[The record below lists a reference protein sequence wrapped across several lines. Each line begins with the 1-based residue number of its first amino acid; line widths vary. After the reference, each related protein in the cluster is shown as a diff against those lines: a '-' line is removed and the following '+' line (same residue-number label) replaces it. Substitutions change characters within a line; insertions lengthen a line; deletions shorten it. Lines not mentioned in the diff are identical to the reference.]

1 MKMEKREKDF
11 IQSLE
16 SDRWLFYADLLVDKA
31 HVVMLKER
39 GIIKKE
45 EAAEILKFLTKI
57 KEKDFIELEL
67 PSYEDLHTAI
77 ESVLIREIGEAMG
90 GRMHIGRSR
99 NDEVATCI
107 RIALRDEL
115 LELMKEVNYLRRALI
130 EKAAENVDTLIPGY
144 THLQHAQ
151 ATTFAHQYMAHADA
165 LARDFSRLLNAY
177 EHTNLCPL
185 GAAAFASTGFPID
198 RAKTTKLLGFNSI
211 LENSMDAVSSRD
223 FIIESI
229 SCFSNLM
236 TNLSRLAEEII
247 LWSTSEFDFIRV
259 PAEYV
264 TGSSIMPQKR
274 NPDYAELIRAR
285 AGTVYGCL
293 MSVLS
298 ICKALPYSYNRD
310 LQEVTPHLFKA
321 TEYTTASVLVMTGM
335 VKGLELK
342 KDKLEKQTQIGF
354 ISATELADTIVRATD
369 IPFRT
374 AHKIVSTL
382 AKEGKDRAEDEE
394 EAESDVVLRRIDELA
409 MESIGK
415 KLSEIG
421 LTERKVKEALNIA
434 SNIRKRDVKGGPAK
448 REVLRMIDRRKTDLD
463 KDGRSRQ
470 VKEERVKKSL
480 DELAREVKKKKRVIK
495 VMKT

>member
-1 MKMEKREKDF
+1 M
-11 IQSLE
+11 
-16 SDRWLFYADLLVDKA
+16 
-31 HVVMLKER
+31 
-39 GIIKKE
+39 
-45 EAAEILKFLTKI
+45 
-57 KEKDFIELEL
+57 
-67 PSYEDLHTAI
+67 
-77 ESVLIREIGEAMG
+77 
-90 GRMHIGRSR
+90 
-99 NDEVATCI
+99 
-107 RIALRDEL
+107 
-115 LELMKEVNYLRRALI
+115 
-130 EKAAENVDTLIPGY
+130 
-144 THLQHAQ
+144 
-151 ATTFAHQYMAHADA
+151 
-165 LARDFSRLLNAY
+165 
-177 EHTNLCPL
+177 
-185 GAAAFASTGFPID
+185 
-198 RAKTTKLLGFNSI
+198 

-247 LWSTSEFDFIRV
+247 VWSTSEFDFIRV
-259 PAEYV
+259 PSEYA

-274 NPDYAELIRAR
+274 NPDYAELVRAR

-310 LQEVTPHLFKA
+310 LQEATPHLFKA
-321 TEYTTASVLVMTGM
+321 TEYTIASVLVMTGM

-342 KDKLEKQTQIGF
+342 KDKLEKQTQVGF

-382 AKEGKDRAEDEE
+382 AKEGKGKGEDEE

-409 MESIGK
+409 MKSIGK
-415 KLSEIG
+415 KLSDVG
-421 LTERKVKEALNIA
+421 LTERKVKEALNIT
-434 SNIRKRDVKGGPAK
+434 SNIRKRDVKGGPAR

-463 KDGRSRQ
+463 RDGRSRQ

-495 VMKT
+495 VMKK

>member
-1 MKMEKREKDF
+1 
-11 IQSLE
+11 
-16 SDRWLFYADLLVDKA
+16 
-31 HVVMLKER
+31 
-39 GIIKKE
+39 
-45 EAAEILKFLTKI
+45 
-57 KEKDFIELEL
+57 
-67 PSYEDLHTAI
+67 
-77 ESVLIREIGEAMG
+77 
-90 GRMHIGRSR
+90 
-99 NDEVATCI
+99 
-107 RIALRDEL
+107 
-115 LELMKEVNYLRRALI
+115 
-130 EKAAENVDTLIPGY
+130 
-144 THLQHAQ
+144 
-151 ATTFAHQYMAHADA
+151 MAHADA

-223 FIIESI
+223 FVIESI

-342 KDKLEKQTQIGF
+342 KDKLEKQTEIGF

-374 AHKIVSTL
+374 AHKIVSRL

-409 MESIGK
+409 MKSIGK